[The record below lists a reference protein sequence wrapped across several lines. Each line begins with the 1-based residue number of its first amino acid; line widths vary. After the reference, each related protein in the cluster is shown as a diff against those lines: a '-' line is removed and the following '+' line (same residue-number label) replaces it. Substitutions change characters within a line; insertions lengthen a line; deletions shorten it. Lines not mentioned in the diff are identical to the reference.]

1 MGCRFAT
8 GLQAPCYL
16 PHSLRSVCGS
26 AVGADPPCMAT
37 HVRAY
42 FLLATPQ
49 GPNSV
54 LCPRS
59 SCVSHSVLCPRSS
72 CVSLSLFLTL
82 MYVVMCARRRW
93 GCPAGRVLRSP
104 ETSTAD
110 GTYELGGGGG
120 HMSEQHGR
128 SGRTVGR
135 PGPPAAGRS
144 IWGVLVHAGCSHAQ
158 SGLLRTVDTSIAL

>member
-1 MGCRFAT
+1 VSCV
-8 GLQAPCYL
+8 L
-16 PHSLRSVCGS
+16 
-26 AVGADPPCMAT
+26 D
-37 HVRAY
+37 
-42 FLLATPQ
+42 LLASLT
-49 GPNSV
+49 V
-54 LCPRS
+54 
-59 SCVSHSVLCPRSS
+59 SCVLDLLA
-72 CVSLSLFLTL
+72 SLSLFLTL